1 MLLPA
6 RARAEFKEIHSS
18 MAQYQSF
25 PDASGDSR
33 TLEKLK
39 ALKLPDLAGRSF
51 LDVGC
56 NEGFFCGF
64 AKFAGARR
72 SVGIDRSA
80 VFIERAR
87 ERFAD
92 CEFHERDWSELP
104 EGRFDV
110 VLLAS
115 AIHYAEDQAALVHR
129 LVDALTE
136 DGVLILEL
144 GIVSSPRTEWVKVK
158 RGIDE
163 RYFPSMAQLK
173 RTLAGCAWKWMGPSV
188 DQAGDPVPRHVV
200 HVSRRRPIA
209 YLLMHP
215 PAYGKSSIASG
226 LFLPAKVPVV
236 SGDDVIQRIAK
247 GQIDAPSRLK
257 KLVGMDY
264 SSFTIDKTIQRIFD
278 KKAGPDLVQLWHAE
292 NGRGDFALDGFV
304 PSEYHAQVKEQLV
317 QAGYM
322 PVVLQWERL
331 TPAMVPMATMDEY
344 AESFNHSLSIA
355 SGAGRQPVTSKKAST
370 SAGYVDEVQVR
381 AGRIIL
387 RGWAVDEH
395 GNMPAQLVVGIGAER
410 NFVDL
415 GEPVERKD
423 VQRHLKLKH
432 ARLGYVIDLPA
443 PGVGS
448 MGELGRKGLSL
459 TSSSGR
465 PLRLAQRVI
474 KSMKGVADPMKPE

>member
-1 MLLPA
+1 
-6 RARAEFKEIHSS
+6 

-64 AKFAGARR
+64 AKFAGASR
-72 SVGIDRSA
+72 SVGLDRSA
-80 VFIERAR
+80 AFLARAR
-87 ERFAD
+87 HRFPD
-92 CEFHERDWSELP
+92 CEFHLRDWSELP
-104 EGRFDV
+104 EGPFDV

-115 AIHYAEDQAALVHR
+115 ALHYAEDQAALLHR
-129 LVDALTE
+129 LAGALTE

-144 GIVSSPRTEWVKVK
+144 GIASSPRAEWVKVK

-163 RYFPSMAQLK
+163 RYFPSMAQLTQ
-173 RTLAGCAWKWMGPSV
+173 TLAGYAWKWMGPSV
-188 DQAGDPVPRHVV
+188 DQAGDPVPRHVI

-209 YLLMHP
+209 YLLMQP
-215 PAYGKSSIASG
+215 PGYGKSSIASN

-236 SGDDVIQRIAK
+236 SGDGVIQRIAK
-247 GQIDAPSRLK
+247 GQLNASPRLK
-257 KLVGMDY
+257 KLVARDY
-264 SSFTIDKTIQRIFD
+264 SPFTIDKTIQRVFD
-278 KKAGPDLVQLWHAE
+278 EKAGPDLVRLWHAE

-304 PSEYHAQVKEQLV
+304 PLKYHEQVKEQFLL
-317 QAGYM
+317 ADYM

-331 TPAMVPMATMDEY
+331 TPSMAPMAGMDEY
-344 AESFNHSLSIA
+344 AESFNQSILEVD
-355 SGAGRQPVTSKKAST
+355 GYGRIPAASKKMSPP
-370 SAGYVDEVQVR
+370 AGYVDEVQAH
-381 AGRIIL
+381 AGRVIL
-387 RGWAVDEH
+387 RGWAVDEN
-395 GNMPAQLVVGIGAER
+395 GDIPAQLVVGIGAER

-423 VQRHLKLKH
+423 VQRHLKLAH
-432 ARLGYVIDLPA
+432 ARLGYVIDFPV
-443 PGVGS
+443 PGINS
-448 MGELGRKGLSL
+448 LAELGKKGLSL
-459 TSSSGR
+459 STPSGR

-474 KSMKGVADPMKPE
+474 KSMVSVAEPTKPE